1 MKEVKKENIEMVIR
15 YDERDEKMFMIKHW
29 LDLLHWYFHIN

>member
-15 YDERDEKMFMIKHW
+15 YDERDEKMFMIKHCFDLVH
-29 LDLLHWYFHIN
+29 LDCHLD